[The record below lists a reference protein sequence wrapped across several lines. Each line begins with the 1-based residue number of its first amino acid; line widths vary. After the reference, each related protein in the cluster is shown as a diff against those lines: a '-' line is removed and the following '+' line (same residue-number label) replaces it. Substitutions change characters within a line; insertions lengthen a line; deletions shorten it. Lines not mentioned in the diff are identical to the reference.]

1 MSSPTMEERQVLSA
15 VFDYCKKKNNEV
27 YTFKHSDLVDT
38 DGRLLPYIVRKLK
51 GRCGPPFGWKLTRKV
66 FRLLDGSLA
75 KQKFIKKK
83 ENGDYKLMATRVKEV
98 CNCCRALICPN

>member
-1 MSSPTMEERQVLSA
+1 MSSTKTEEHQVLSA
-15 VFDYCKKKNNEV
+15 VFDYCYYKNNEV

-51 GRCGPPFGWKLTRKV
+51 GRCGPDDGRKLTRKV

-83 ENGDYKLMATRVKEV
+83 ANGDYKMMTTRVKEV
-98 CNCCRALICPN
+98 CVIVVVL